1 MKKYVLVFS
10 GQGSERVGMFRDII
24 KESTRLEQVLDF
36 FNEQLGVDL
45 EEAITTKDAQ
55 IVAKNNQL
63 LLCIYHHL
71 MSELV
76 VDKIGYNPAFTMGH
90 SFGQF
95 SALASSGAVSFRDI
109 ARFVNKRIEIIND
122 PKIEVKASFKSIHGL
137 TLEAFEEFRQVEEL
151 EEDVEL
157 ALHNQREQVV
167 CGVTPNGMEKLEEL
181 TDKYKYMLKDIHVS
195 RPYHTRFM
203 EKYNEKLIPFIEDIQ
218 FFEAKVPVV
227 PNHLKEGVKDGEKLK
242 AETKIQ
248 MIKPV
253 YWYESVLN
261 VSKEV
266 DAFVIIDPSETQ
278 FKILRRIT
286 NKKIHNVN
294 NLGMVKMM
302 EKKGV

>member
-10 GQGSERVGMFRDII
+10 GQGSERVGMFRDIL
-24 KESTRLEQVLDF
+24 KDRTRLNQVLDLF
-36 FNEQLGVDL
+36 KEQLGVDL
-45 EEAITTKDAQ
+45 EEAITTKDSQ
-55 IVAKNNQL
+55 VVAKNNQL

-71 MSELV
+71 MGELAV
-76 VDKIGYNPAFTMGH
+76 EGIGYDPAFCMGH

-95 SALASSGAVSFRDI
+95 SSLASSGAVSFSDI
-109 ARFVNKRIEIIND
+109 AGLVKERIEIIND
-122 PKIEVKASFKSIHGL
+122 PTIEVKAFFKSIHGL
-137 TLEAFEEFRQVEEL
+137 TLEAFEEFRIKEEL
-151 EEDVEL
+151 VGDVEL
-157 ALHNQREQVV
+157 ALHNQKEQVV
-167 CGVTPNGMEKLEEL
+167 CGVTQEGLEKLERLSEQ
-181 TDKYKYMLKDIHVS
+181 YKYMLKDIHVS

-203 EKYNEKLIPFIEDIQ
+203 EEYNQNLLPFIENIQ
-218 FFEAKVPVV
+218 FSEAKCPVV
-227 PNHLKEGVKDGEKLK
+227 VNNSKKGIDNGEELK

-253 YWYESVLN
+253 YWYESVMN
-261 VSKEV
+261 ISEEV

-294 NLGMVKMM
+294 NLGILKML